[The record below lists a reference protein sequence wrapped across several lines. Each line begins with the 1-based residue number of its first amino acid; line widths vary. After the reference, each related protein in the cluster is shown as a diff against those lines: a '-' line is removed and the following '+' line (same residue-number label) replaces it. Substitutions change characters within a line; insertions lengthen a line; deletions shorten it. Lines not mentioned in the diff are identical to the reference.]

1 VKRQRRALSRT
12 GDKTSEQEVQLKKP
26 LKPSKK
32 FVATGSGARSSGLSV
47 GKKKASA
54 ALTTSDPSFAKK
66 GGTIKAP
73 SASAVNPATRP
84 RTW

>member
-32 FVATGSGARSSGLSV
+32 FVATGTEARSSGLSV
-47 GKKKASA
+47 GKKK
-54 ALTTSDPSFAKK
+54 LRLP
-66 GGTIKAP
+66 
-73 SASAVNPATRP
+73 
-84 RTW
+84 